1 MLKVEDVM
9 LSNPPLLSCEQGLS
23 VAVDMI
29 LNSGYLGLPVIDAE
43 KHLIGFLS
51 EQDCIKVLIRDSYY
65 CDSHTLVKDIMREN
79 PLSVSPH
86 LSVLEF
92 AQSLGKG
99 KPKIFPVVEDNHVV
113 GLVTRG
119 QVMKSLSQSLQS
131 CRVT

>member
-1 MLKVEDVM
+1 MLKIEDVM
-9 LSNPPLLSCEQGLS
+9 LNNPPLLFCEQGLS

-29 LNSGYLGLPVIDAE
+29 LNSGYIGLPVVDAE

-51 EQDCIKVLIRDSYY
+51 EQDCIKVLVSDSYH

-79 PLSVSPH
+79 PLWVSPH

-113 GLVTRG
+113 GLVTRA

>member
-9 LSNPPLLSCEQGLS
+9 LSNPPLLSSEQGLS
-23 VAVDMI
+23 AAVDMI
-29 LNSGYLGLPVIDAE
+29 LDSGYLGLPVIDAQ

-51 EQDCIKVLIRDSYY
+51 EQDCIQVLIRDSYY

-92 AQSLGKG
+92 AQGLGKG

>member
-9 LSNPPLLSCEQGLS
+9 LNNPPLLSCDQGLS

-29 LNSGYLGLPVIDAE
+29 LNSGYLGLPVIDAQ

-65 CDSHTLVKDIMREN
+65 CDSHTLVKDVMRED
-79 PLSVSPH
+79 PLSVPPH

-92 AQSLGKG
+92 AQNLVKG

>member
-1 MLKVEDVM
+1 MLKIEDVM
-9 LSNPPLLSCEQGLS
+9 LSNPPLLSCEQGLP

-29 LNSGYLGLPVIDAE
+29 LDSGYLGLPVIDAE
-43 KHLIGFLS
+43 KQLIGFLS

-86 LSVLEF
+86 VSVLEF

>member
-1 MLKVEDVM
+1 MLKIEDVM

-23 VAVDMI
+23 VAVDII
-29 LNSGYLGLPVIDAE
+29 LNSGYLGLPVIDAQ

-51 EQDCIKVLIRDSYY
+51 EQDCIKVLISDSYH

-86 LSVLEF
+86 LSVLAF
-92 AQSLGKG
+92 AQSLGEG
-99 KPKIFPVVEDNHVV
+99 KPKIFPVVEDSQVI